1 MDRKT
6 PDMKLEETQEAEVI
20 GILQKYSA
28 AYRNKD
34 IKALSALFSP
44 EISGFG
50 SGPDEVITDHKGLI
64 RQISRDIGQ
73 ADILSFEF
81 SDRKIFGDGRIAWV
95 TAKST
100 ITFTIN
106 GTKKQVLAGRST
118 MVLRNTG
125 SRWLIVQLHFS
136 MPYREQAAGQS
147 FPGA

>member
-1 MDRKT
+1 
-6 PDMKLEETQEAEVI
+6 MKLAEIQEAEVI

-28 AYRNKD
+28 AYHNKD

-50 SGPDEVITDHKGLI
+50 SGPDEVIADYKDLV
-64 RQISRDIGQ
+64 RQITRDISQ

-81 SDRKIFGDGRIAWV
+81 FDRKIFGDGRVAWV

-106 GTKKQVLAGRST
+106 GTRQVLDGRST

-125 SRWLIVQLHFS
+125 SRWLIEQLHFS